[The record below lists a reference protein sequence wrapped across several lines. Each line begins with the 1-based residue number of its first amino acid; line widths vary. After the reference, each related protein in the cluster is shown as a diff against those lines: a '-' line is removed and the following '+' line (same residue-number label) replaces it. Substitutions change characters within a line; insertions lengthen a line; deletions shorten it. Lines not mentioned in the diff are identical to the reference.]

1 MFNFKSQ
8 HLVINLDQGPLLKC
22 APGHH
27 SMFPS
32 IIIKS
37 YYLKSGVMQ
46 NQNLFLENWHFWNF
60 RTSIFSKSVYFLIL
74 NNFFKNGSPGQT
86 TMLMRRAAKFWVEP
100 RSPFSEIFYQ
110 ESKTIGKPPNI
121 VSWPECQPE
130 FPNDADG
137 DDTAARRQFF
147 YLTRPLAHS
156 VQGSNIPFGNPSLR
170 CMCICNDLTLL
181 FFAFRSQ
188 YEIIWSQWN

>member
-1 MFNFKSQ
+1 MLQ
-8 HLVINLDQGPLLKC
+8 VITVCFLRLSSKVTISKVELCK
-22 APGHH
+22 
-27 SMFPS
+27 
-32 IIIKS
+32 IKIC
-37 YYLKSGVMQ
+37 
-46 NQNLFLENWHFWNF
+46 FLENWHFWNF

-130 FPNDADG
+130 FPSDG
-137 DDTAARRQFF
+137 GVGVPT
-147 YLTRPLAHS
+147 
-156 VQGSNIPFGNPSLR
+156 
-170 CMCICNDLTLL
+170 TL
-181 FFAFRSQ
+181 S
-188 YEIIWSQWN
+188 IWSGPGSITPRNQISRSGGIPHFDDLIWNVQSINELLSILKLEQTINIS